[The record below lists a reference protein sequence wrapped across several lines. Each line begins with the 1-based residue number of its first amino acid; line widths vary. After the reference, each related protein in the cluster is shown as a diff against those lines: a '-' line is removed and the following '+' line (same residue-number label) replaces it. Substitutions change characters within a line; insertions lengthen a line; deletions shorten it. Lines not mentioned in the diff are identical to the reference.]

1 MTSHELESTAF
12 RHIPEAFFGR
22 LLRAVFAAH
31 RISLEDCRGAFS
43 ESELKNVL
51 PYYRRGKLEAYMR
64 DAAEMVPGITSTVVL
79 GEGNWNHT
87 ELRCGPV
94 VLTASSVAAPCAL
107 VERAEFRQ
115 TLARDNAQRLWVE
128 PGDIPPD
135 NAPLYLLL
143 LHSRSRWATRDQ
155 WLEHR
160 HLPGSAYIAFP
171 SPHLDAYVHEI
182 NLFERF
188 PKIVEA
194 EVPQSWNQE
203 ARVRYVANARKA
215 RAA

>member
-1 MTSHELESTAF
+1 MTGRELESSTF
-12 RHIPEAFFGR
+12 KHVPEAFFGR

-31 RISLEDCRGAFS
+31 RISLDECRGAFS
-43 ESELKNVL
+43 ESELRNVL

-64 DAAEMVPGITSTVVL
+64 DAADMVPGIVSNVVL

-94 VLTASSVAAPCAL
+94 VLTASAVPAPCAL

-115 TLARDNAQRLWVE
+115 TLARDNAQRLWLE

-135 NAPLYLLL
+135 DAPLYVLL
-143 LHSRSRWATRDQ
+143 LHSRSRWPTRDE
-155 WLEHR
+155 WLEFR

-171 SPHLDAYVHEI
+171 SPYLDSYVHEV

-188 PKIVEA
+188 PQIVEA
-194 EVPQSWNQE
+194 ELPQSWDQE
-203 ARVRYVANARKA
+203 ARIRYVSSARKA
-215 RAA
+215 GAA